1 MLFIATWP
9 QAITECTTAT
19 AHIIKSASNANS
31 VVFNTWYDCAW
42 VEGNLLSFVV
52 EVVDVLVQHHLAYFA
67 HGELVQW
74 PRLR

>member
-1 MLFIATWP
+1 MTMQQGI
-9 QAITECTTAT
+9 IECTKAA
-19 AHIIKSASNANS
+19 AHITKSASSANS

-42 VEGNLLSFVV
+42 VEGNLLRFVM